1 MVGVNTFV
9 MVKPDACMRGLSN
22 EIMDM
27 FRGFGFQV
35 FDTIDTFLGVSEA
48 EALYIKHNNKPF
60 FRDIVNNAISGPVTL
75 VWLKSPNAVAVARIL
90 IGATDPAKREPGTLR
105 AKYALSFRQNSVH
118 GSDSDEA
125 AERELRLFFSNVR
138 FKKDLAKDPVIQS
151 R

>member
-1 MVGVNTFV
+1 MTGINTFV
-9 MVKPDACMRGLSN
+9 MVKPDACMRSLSN
-22 EIMDM
+22 EIVDT

-35 FDTIDTFLGVSEA
+35 FDIIDTFLDVVEA
-48 EALYIKHNNKPF
+48 EALYTEHKDKPF

-75 VWLKSPNAVAVARIL
+75 VWLKSPNAVADARTL
-90 IGATDPAKREPGTLR
+90 IGATDPAKREKGTLR
-105 AKYALSFRQNSVH
+105 DKYALSFRQNSVH

-138 FKKDLAKDPVIQS
+138 FKQDLSKDPVIQS